1 MCICINLPLVYSQCY
16 WNRTP
21 YSYYGSK
28 TPYDATRGD
37 FRDVPPL
44 KGCKLESIWFMAR
57 DGARHPDKE
66 DKNDMKDILDLKD
79 DILDNYED
87 GRGDLCAQDI
97 ADLRAWTWND
107 KLDRA
112 VYHLTP
118 EGYRELLG
126 FGERF
131 SVMFQSL
138 LENLDVSLIRSTK
151 EQRTIKNARSFIE
164 GLKNIK
170 KPIVVDDPILDDPV
184 ARLQANVQ
192 RRVGLD
198 FELNP
203 KSILSVY
210 NLCRNYRSYSVLKR
224 SPWCAL
230 FTDDELMILEYVENI
245 THYYRNG
252 YGHSTNILLGAL
264 GLKDLYQKFEEAS
277 KGGLKT
283 LTGYFTHETMLHMI
297 YTAMG
302 LYMDYPEVS
311 GLERVKHRKWRT
323 SFLTPFAANFVA
335 VLHRVQFL
343 VNEKELH
350 LCGDRS
356 CSLEEFRHKFQ
367 KFNNASY
374 DFCNEDY

>member
-1 MCICINLPLVYSQCY
+1 MTQYHLFYVTI
-16 WNRTP
+16 
-21 YSYYGSK
+21 
-28 TPYDATRGD
+28 
-37 FRDVPPL
+37 
-44 KGCKLESIWFMAR
+44 GCKLESIWFMAR

-184 ARLQANVQ
+184 ARPYRYCQKRWDEISNSTRIASKIQKYTETKEFKKLQANVQ